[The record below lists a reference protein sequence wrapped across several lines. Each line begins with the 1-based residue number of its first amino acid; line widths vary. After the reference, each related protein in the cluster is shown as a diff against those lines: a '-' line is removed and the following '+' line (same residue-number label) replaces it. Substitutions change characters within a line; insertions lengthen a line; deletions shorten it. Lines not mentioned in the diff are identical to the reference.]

1 MTNKIF
7 SVSGLILS
15 VLFVVLLISCSSTER
30 KTGFALQAESWEDS
44 DSTQK
49 PIFLTGTKPIDSV
62 DEKKLIFD
70 FWRLESDKYPDS
82 IKIFSR
88 VYDSLGNFVTNMA
101 DPYRKDL
108 TKKYFTTVTEYLG
121 KVRNIRKVPIDDFK
135 VREYGANDS
144 IPYNIALTVDYSGS
158 MSGVLDAIF
167 EGTELFVSMKQKYDQ
182 ISLSS
187 FNQNFDLKV
196 KMSKDKDFILAT
208 YKVKRSQ
215 NLGLFSAL
223 YDAAWN
229 CLGLFEGTSP
239 DVPRVL
245 VIFSDGDDNYSKT
258 QINELID
265 SAKKL
270 NVHVFTVA
278 FGYSVDDNLRYLAK
292 YTGGKFY
299 KAYTKQELVAI
310 FRDIYMSLRYFYLIT
325 YKPPKFWGYHKV
337 IATVNTPNRADSLY
351 AEGEYDSSDLFPW
364 DSLNK
369 AFTRPILFDF
379 DSAIVK
385 FESFPILD
393 EIADAM
399 LSRPQLK
406 LEIQGHTDNVGRI
419 DYNQNLSD
427 ARAKA
432 VMDAIISRGVDGRR
446 LRYRGFGM
454 SQPIVP
460 NDTPEG
466 RAKNRRTQFVIIAK

>member
-1 MTNKIF
+1 MTAKILNRF
-7 SVSGLILS
+7 LLAALTAV
-15 VLFVVLLISCSSTER
+15 FLISCSSTEH
-30 KTGFALQAESWEDS
+30 KTGFALQAESWADTDS
-44 DSTQK
+44 GGK
-49 PIFLTGTKPIDSV
+49 PIYLTGTKPIDSV
-62 DEKKLIFD
+62 DESKLIFD
-70 FWRLESDKYPDS
+70 FWRLESDKYPDT

-108 TKKYFTTVTEYLG
+108 SKKYFTSVTEYLG
-121 KVRNIRKVPIDDFK
+121 KIRNIRKVAIDSFK

-158 MSGVLDAIF
+158 MTGVLDAIF
-167 EGTELFVSMKQKYDQ
+167 EGTELFVSMKQKYDA
-182 ISLSS
+182 IALSS

-196 KMSKDKDFILAT
+196 KMNNDKDFILRS
-208 YKVKRSQ
+208 YKAKRNQ
-215 NLGLFSAL
+215 NLGLFSAV
-223 YDAAWN
+223 YDAVWN
-229 CLGLFEGTSP
+229 CFEQFDGTSA

-245 VIFSDGDDNYSKT
+245 VVFTDGDDNYSKT
-258 QINELID
+258 QLSALVD
-265 SAKKL
+265 SCKKL
-270 NVHVFTVA
+270 KLHVFAVA
-278 FGYSVDDNLRYLAK
+278 FGYSLDDNLRYLAK

-310 FRDIYMSLRYFYLIT
+310 FRDIYMSLRNFYLIT

-337 IATVNTPNRADSLY
+337 IATVNTPNRADSLW

-385 FESFPILD
+385 SESFPILD

-406 LEIQGHTDNVGRI
+406 LEVQGHTDNVGRI
-419 DYNQNLSD
+419 EYNQDLSD
-427 ARAKA
+427 RRAKA
-432 VMDAIISRGVDGRR
+432 VMDGLISRGIDPRK
-446 LRYRGFGM
+446 LRSRGFGM
-454 SQPIVP
+454 SQPITV

-466 RAKNRRTQFVIIAK
+466 RAKNRRTQFVVIAK